1 MKNLQTIS
9 TLDLATVSGG
19 LMREIALNPTQKLAN
34 DRALSQGEGLCKQF
48 APADRLDACYQA
60 AHKPLFA
67 PKSVPVTVDG
77 PFQPRSE

>member
-9 TLDLATVSGG
+9 TVDLSNVSGG

-34 DRALSQGEGLCKQF
+34 SRALSQGEALCKQF
-48 APADRLDACYQA
+48 ASSDRLDACYLQA
-60 AHKPLFA
+60 HAPLFKA
-67 PKSVPVTVDG
+67 KSVPVTVDG